1 MNSFFLTS
9 ASGWIAVIL
18 VGVEVALPYLLRRSW
33 LRVWLGVAQS
43 FVSPYLTRMW
53 AHYWLGYLV
62 ATLSFAHAWVP
73 MQAGHMGR
81 ANMLGLWLATGA
93 LLLLLLQVLS
103 GWALRDPALRERRE
117 VRGWHYRVMIG
128 ILLLIA
134 GHIWLNG

>member
-43 FVSPYLTRMW
+43 FVSPYLRRMW